1 MNNVFE
7 YHCLLCIFNYVRY
20 HFMLYVFICFN
31 YDFHTTYT
39 HFYVSRFVLL
49 GRVIIL
55 IFMPVSSALD
65 RLSLQLLVALY
76 VTLKFV
82 VRYYLR
88 QLQHTYTCT
97 YFNYYDTTIEY
108 CKDMFSVEN
117 YATHIEMCGSEV
129 HLEVND
135 FTSTLQE
142 MKMEIINSE
151 QKVKCSTCSRY
162 YHEKYINQHTCKV
175 SIL

>member
-1 MNNVFE
+1 
-7 YHCLLCIFNYVRY
+7 
-20 HFMLYVFICFN
+20 
-31 YDFHTTYT
+31 
-39 HFYVSRFVLL
+39 
-49 GRVIIL
+49 
-55 IFMPVSSALD
+55 MPVSSALD

-88 QLQHTYTCT
+88 QLQHVLIL
-97 YFNYYDTTIEY
+97 TTIEY

-162 YHEKYINQHTCKV
+162 YHQKYINQHTCKV